1 MLSHGSLPIPAAEPS
16 VMGMPQIADRWT
28 AEQVRALPDDR
39 LRHEVVDG
47 ELLMT
52 PAPSWRH
59 QEAIMALYLRLAPWL
74 RLHHAGH
81 AVVAPA
87 DIILDLGTLVQPDLF
102 VVPLVE
108 GRKPADWAEAGS
120 LLLVVEVLS
129 PSSARADRIVKL
141 RRYQRAGVPDYWIVD
156 LDGRVIERWRL
167 GDTRPEILADRL
179 VWEPSPGV
187 ACDIDMAEYFREVWG
202 E

>member
-1 MLSHGSLPIPAAEPS
+1 MPNIAE
-16 VMGMPQIADRWT
+16 RWT

-39 LRHEVVDG
+39 HRHEVVDG

-59 QEAIMALYLRLAPWL
+59 QDAVMALHERLAPWL
-74 RLHHAGH
+74 RTAAVGH
-81 AVVAPA
+81 AIVAPA
-87 DIILDLGTLVQPDLF
+87 DVELDSHTLVEPDLF
-102 VVPLVE
+102 VVPLVH
-108 GRKPADWAEAGS
+108 GRRPATWDEAGV

-141 RRYQRAGVPDYWIVD
+141 RRYRRAGVPEYWIVD
-156 LDGRVIERWRL
+156 VDGRVIERWRL
-167 GDTRPEILADRL
+167 GDERPEIVADRL
-179 VWEPSPGV
+179 QWSPDGDTSFILDV
-187 ACDIDMAEYFREVWG
+187 AEYFRQVWD